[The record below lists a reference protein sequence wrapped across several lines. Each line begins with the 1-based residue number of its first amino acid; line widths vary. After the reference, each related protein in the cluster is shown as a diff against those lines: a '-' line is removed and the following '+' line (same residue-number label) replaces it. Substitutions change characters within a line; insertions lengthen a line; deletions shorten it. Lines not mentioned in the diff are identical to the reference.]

1 MNELE
6 QVTAHLRV
14 REQEN
19 SDLQA
24 RYALLLDQAER
35 LKQGDSKY
43 YDQLSKSMK
52 LGEEIEKLANLV
64 RQQADEVK
72 NLKNRLAESEEAGRQ
87 SVLLIQ
93 TLNA

>member
-19 SDLQA
+19 NDMQS
-24 RYALLLDQAER
+24 RYTLLLDQAER

-43 YDQLSKSMK
+43 YD
-52 LGEEIEKLANLV
+52 
-64 RQQADEVK
+64 
-72 NLKNRLAESEEAGRQ
+72 
-87 SVLLIQ
+87 
-93 TLNA
+93 